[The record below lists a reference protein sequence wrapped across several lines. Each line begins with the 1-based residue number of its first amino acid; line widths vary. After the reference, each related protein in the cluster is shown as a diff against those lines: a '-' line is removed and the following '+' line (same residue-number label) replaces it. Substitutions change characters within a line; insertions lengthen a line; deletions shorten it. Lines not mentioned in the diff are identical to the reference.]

1 LRLPER
7 EQMFKWVGPAV
18 SGRDALLIKR
28 DRNISISGL
37 QDLKKYR
44 IGGIWDDVAVLRLI
58 NGGLNEEELILEN
71 TSAPIIEM
79 LKNGSIDAWAYN
91 DLAGI
96 QLIQESGANASDYKI
111 AYVLGQSDAYFA
123 FNKNTS
129 DSIVQSFQR
138 ALDDIKKDKDP
149 EGTFMLLQIQADLQG
164 SLNDIDSDLARAAQ
178 SLSITG
184 LQGNVAR
191 DVLRTLLQ
199 DENLSGAGIFDKDGS
214 IIIAE
219 GKGAENAIGFNI
231 SRQEHVVSLLQ
242 TKTPVFSK
250 QMMLVEGYN
259 GSILAYPVFSANGE
273 FIGGVNV
280 ILIPDKLV
288 NAVVAPK
295 LRFDASSRSNITDYS
310 FWIMHLDGL
319 IAYDRDESQIGKN
332 LFDDPLYSPYPNL
345 LALGEKMVTARS
357 GHSYYSFQV
366 TEGNK
371 RIVTKDAYWTTAGL
385 HGREWRLVLT
395 KIMK

>member
-1 LRLPER
+1 
-7 EQMFKWVGPAV
+7 
-18 SGRDALLIKR
+18 
-28 DRNISISGL
+28 
-37 QDLKKYR
+37 
-44 IGGIWDDVAVLRLI
+44 
-58 NGGLNEEELILEN
+58 
-71 TSAPIIEM
+71 M